1 MKICIINGPN
11 LQLLG
16 TREPDVYS
24 KITLDDITAKIKNLA
39 KNFKNVRVEFFQS
52 NNEGE
57 IVDKIGNLYKS
68 GCDGI
73 IINPAAYTHT
83 SIAIYDALKA
93 VNIPTIEVHISNIY
107 KRESFRRHSIT
118 AGACIG
124 QISGLGIKS
133 YECAF
138 SVLIDYI
145 NNNNENSE
153 G

>member
-1 MKICIINGPN
+1 MKICVINGPN

-16 TREPDVYS
+16 TREPDVYG
-24 KITLDDITAKIKNLA
+24 KITLDDIVVRIKNLA
-39 KNFKNVRVEFFQS
+39 KNFKNVGVEFFQS

-57 IVDKIGNLYKS
+57 IVDEIGNLYKS
-68 GCDGI
+68 GCDGM

-107 KRESFRRHSIT
+107 KRESFRQHSIT

-124 QISGLGIKS
+124 QISGLGIIG

-138 SVLIDYI
+138 SALVDYI
-145 NNNNENSE
+145 DTNSENS
-153 G
+153 

>member
-11 LQLLG
+11 LQMLG
-16 TREPDVYS
+16 IREPDIYGNV
-24 KITLDDITAKIKNLA
+24 TLDEIVARIKDLA
-39 KNFKNVRVEFFQS
+39 KKNKNVKVEFFQS
-52 NNEGE
+52 NSEGE
-57 IVDKIGNLYKS
+57 IVDKIGNLYKT

-73 IINPAAYTHT
+73 IINPAAYAHT

-107 KRESFRRHSIT
+107 KRESFRQHSIT

-124 QISGLGIKS
+124 QISGLGITG

-138 SVLIDYI
+138 SALVNHIDS
-145 NNNNENSE
+145 NS
-153 G
+153 

>member
-16 TREPDVYS
+16 VREHDIYGKFS
-24 KITLDDITAKIKNLA
+24 LENIITGIKNLT
-39 KNFKNVRVEFFQS
+39 KNFKNVKVEFFQS

-68 GCDGI
+68 NCNGI

-107 KRESFRRHSIT
+107 KRESFRHHSIT
-118 AGACIG
+118 IGACIG

-133 YECAF
+133 YEYAF
-138 SVLIDYI
+138 LALVDHIS
-145 NNNNENSE
+145 NNNKSN
-153 G
+153 